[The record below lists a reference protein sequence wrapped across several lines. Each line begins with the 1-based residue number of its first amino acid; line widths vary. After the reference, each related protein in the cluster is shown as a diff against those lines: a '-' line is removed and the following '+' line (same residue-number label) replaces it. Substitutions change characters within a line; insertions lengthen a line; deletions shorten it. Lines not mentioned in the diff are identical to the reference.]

1 MDRLVRDS
9 RVVGDRL
16 RADVVGGHRDAPADD
31 LRRALLAVLVRLA
44 RDRVALLDLEL
55 GIVDP
60 ARARQRIQERVLV
73 QVVRLELEQVADVVH
88 TVAGVVDVD
97 PVVRAVIEPVEVRA
111 ARGILER
118 DPVGYDREVACC
130 VWRSERVDVCVV
142 RGWVQRRQRPAKG
155 RAGPPTRTKPVVRI
169 LEESFSFD
177 HYLGTSP
184 RASGR
189 TPDLRTNTPTGATPR
204 RYSPSNL
211 NDILTCDQDHSY
223 NDEQKAF

>member
-16 RADVVGGHRDAPADD
+16 RADVVGSHRDAPADD

-60 ARARQRIQERVLV
+60 AHARQRIQERVLV

-142 RGWVQRRQRPAKG
+142 RGRVQCRQRGLAVARAEAQGHSDCRRGKDRREEEPFHSSLPFGSNGGEVPPA
-155 RAGPPTRTKPVVRI
+155 
-169 LEESFSFD
+169 
-177 HYLGTSP
+177 SP
-184 RASGR
+184 GQ
-189 TPDLRTNTPTGATPR
+189 TG
-204 RYSPSNL
+204 
-211 NDILTCDQDHSY
+211 
-223 NDEQKAF
+223 